1 MPLVTDGPLLFDTSA
16 ESFLGRTPREQL
28 PAWLQEYLRRRKANI
43 SSITVFERVRGYD
56 LLIERSS
63 PERREQALRFKS
75 QYLSELGPIRAFDSA
90 AAVIAASIMAQ
101 IPEPP
106 SPPKK
111 SHKSVE
117 SRQGRLMRWQNDIM
131 IAATAVASRLPLVHN
146 NPADFEAIRSAV
158 EGAPERLPGFG
169 PLILIR
175 CGWLM

>member
-28 PAWLQEYLRRRKANI
+28 PAWLQEYLRRRKATI

-56 LLIERSS
+56 MLIERGS